1 MPQSETAQQYI
12 DRLLGYVGD
21 RDGWTILA
29 STASRLR
36 ALTTAR
42 APDVLTRKPSATAW
56 SVAEI
61 LAHLADAE
69 VVAAWR
75 VRSVLA
81 VDGVPLQPFDQ
92 NTWADA
98 FRYESADPGLSL
110 ELFDV
115 NRRATLALLRR
126 VDSARHQHAG
136 MHAERGR
143 ESITHLVRLYAGHDL
158 NHLAQVERIVG
169 ADPAPRFTPA
179 PVKPQVASL
188 EGLPDIR
195 VGTITA
201 AAPVRGSRKLA
212 ALTVSFGDH
221 ERTIVAGLVAERADL
236 GALVGRQALFLVN
249 IPARTMAG
257 VESHGML
264 FDLGYADGIRP
275 ALAVPE
281 FPVPDGTRAG

>member
-1 MPQSETAQQYI
+1 VQQYI

-21 RDGWTILA
+21 RDAWDVLA

-36 ALTTAR
+36 ALTAAR
-42 APDVLTRKPSATAW
+42 APDVLTRKPSPTGW

-75 VRSVLA
+75 LRSVLA
-81 VDGVPLQPFDQ
+81 ADGAPLQAFDQ

-98 FRYESADPGLSL
+98 FRYDATDPGLSL

-126 VDSARHQHAG
+126 VDPARHQHAG

-158 NHLAQVERIVG
+158 NHLAQIERIVG

-179 PVKPQVASL
+179 PVKAPIASP

-195 VGTITA
+195 VGTIVT
-201 AAPVRGSRKLA
+201 AAPVPGSRKLA

-221 ERTIVAGLVAERADL
+221 QRIIVAGLAAERPDL
-236 GALVGRQALFLVN
+236 GALVGRQALVLLN
-249 IPARTMAG
+249 IPPRTMAG